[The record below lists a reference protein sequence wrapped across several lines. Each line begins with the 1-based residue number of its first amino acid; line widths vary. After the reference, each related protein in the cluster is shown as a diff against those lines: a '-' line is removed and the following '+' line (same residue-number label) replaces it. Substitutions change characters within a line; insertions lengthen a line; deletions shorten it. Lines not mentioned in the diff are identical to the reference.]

1 MHFNFPAER
10 VYTTI
15 IPGESDFSRSPSE
28 QNWKLCISVQNA
40 KWAFY
45 QKKKKKDVG
54 FVLKSTLKPS
64 TSLHLEAINKK
75 QRRS

>member
-1 MHFNFPAER
+1 MISQEAL
-10 VYTTI
+10 
-15 IPGESDFSRSPSE
+15 
-28 QNWKLCISVQNA
+28 QNKTENYAFLYKMQNGLSI
-40 KWAFY
+40 
-45 QKKKKKDVG
+45 KKKKKDVG

>member
-1 MHFNFPAER
+1 MISQEAL
-10 VYTTI
+10 
-15 IPGESDFSRSPSE
+15 
-28 QNWKLCISVQNA
+28 QNKTENYAFLYKMQNGLSI
-40 KWAFY
+40 K
-45 QKKKKKDVG
+45 KKKKKDVG